1 VLEVLGCWQVVA
13 DLIQV
18 EALSIGEAAARSG
31 LSAHTLRYYE
41 RARLVEPIARGPRG
55 ERRYA
60 ARDLEWIA
68 FLQRLRATGMPIREM
83 RRFAELRTGGT
94 ATIPARR
101 ELLAAHHRRVLA
113 TIEDLRRNLA
123 AIEAKLA
130 RLETGDGNAKE

>member
-1 VLEVLGCWQVVA
+1 ME
-13 DLIQV
+13 V

-41 RARLVEPIARGPRG
+41 RAGLLEPIARGPRG

-60 ARDLEWIA
+60 ARDLQWIA

-94 ATIPARR
+94 ATAPARR
-101 ELLAAHHRRVLA
+101 TLLAEHHRRVLA
-113 TIEDLRRNLA
+113 TIDDLRRNLE

-130 RLETGDGNAKE
+130 RLEAGDGNTKE